1 MEVKD
6 FIMFWNLS
14 SPCDSNGT
22 GSPFNATIPAALNPT
37 YATLEVICA
46 VLSVFGNSV
55 IIFLFIKKRSLRTV
69 KNCYVISLAVAD
81 LLVGLVGIP
90 SALAVSVGLPKN
102 FHACMIMTSILMLL
116 CTGSIMSL
124 VAVTIDRFWSIMKPF
139 TYPATM
145 THNKARVTIFVCW
158 CLSTVIGLLPLFG
171 WHRGRPPEPRC
182 FFVEVMDP
190 WYLVFIF
197 FATIV
202 APSIFM
208 GAIYAVIFSEVRRQV
223 RLIHLF
229 NLPITIHQ
237 YRLKITF

>member
-1 MEVKD
+1 MSS
-6 FIMFWNLS
+6 NLS
-14 SPCDSNGT
+14 SPCGSNGT
-22 GSPFNATIPAALNPT
+22 GSPFNVTVPTALHPI
-37 YATLEVICA
+37 YATLEVTCA
-46 VLSVFGNSV
+46 VLSVVGNSV
-55 IIFLFIKKRSLRTV
+55 VIFLFIRKRSLRTV

-102 FHACMIMTSILMLL
+102 FHACMIMTSILMLM

-124 VAVTIDRFWSIMKPF
+124 VAVTIDRFWSIMNPLS
-139 TYPATM
+139 YPATM

-158 CLSTVIGLLPLFG
+158 CLSTIIGLLPLFG

-182 FFVEVMDP
+182 FFVEVIDP
-190 WYLVFIF
+190 GYLVFIF

-208 GAIYAVIFSEVRRQV
+208 GAIYAVIFFKVRRRV
-223 RLIHLF
+223 RSIFIYLMHFICIRSAQLTQ
-229 NLPITIHQ
+229 I
-237 YRLKITF
+237 